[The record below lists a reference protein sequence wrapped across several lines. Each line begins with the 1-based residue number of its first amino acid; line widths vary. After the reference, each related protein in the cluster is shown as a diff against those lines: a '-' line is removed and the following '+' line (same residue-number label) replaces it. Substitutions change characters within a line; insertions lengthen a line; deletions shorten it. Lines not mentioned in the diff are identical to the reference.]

1 MPIRELFLQAKGA
14 AADLAPPTTV
24 AAVLAAL
31 LFFLFAWPWKSPRSK
46 RTAVGGVLSVGVGFF
61 AGCWWLGIRPHWP
74 PLEDQ
79 DRLLLILFPA
89 VIVVEI
95 AAALLQSKVRSL
107 NFANGSPDI
116 RVWNFRSIGL
126 PWLLRLVV
134 AATAGRILLHDS
146 SYITDLSGPSTRQW
160 NAEQAWLILGSL
172 AVALAAEWA
181 LLSWLTRREAGH
193 RAVPLAVA
201 ISCAATA
208 VALMMSGYASGAPL
222 AMSLAGALVGALVA
236 SLAIK
241 GEVPLSGLL
250 GVGVVGLFALLMI
263 GRFFGELTWVNA
275 ALLFFA
281 PLLGWLP
288 ELLALRRV
296 GPRLRAFAGIVL
308 TVVPVTI
315 ALALAQQKLV
325 VDSKSPTPDSSEP
338 TLDDYMNFGK

>member
-1 MPIRELFLQAKGA
+1 MPIRELFSQAKGA
-14 AADLAPPTTV
+14 AADLAPPTIV
-24 AAVLAAL
+24 AAILAAL
-31 LFFLFAWPWKSPRSK
+31 LFLLFAWPWKTPRPT

-61 AGCWWLGIRPHWP
+61 AGGWWLGIRPQWP
-74 PLEDQ
+74 PREDQ

-95 AAALLQSKVRSL
+95 AAALLQSGVRSP

-116 RVWNFRSIGL
+116 RISNFRSIWL
-126 PWLLRLVV
+126 PWLLRLVIV
-134 AATAGRILLHDS
+134 ALAGRVLLHDS
-146 SYITDLSGPSTRQW
+146 SYITDLSGPGTRQW
-160 NAEQAWLILGSL
+160 TSEQTWIILGGL
-172 AVALAAEWA
+172 AAALAGGWI
-181 LLSWLTRREAGH
+181 LLARLTRREPG
-193 RAVPLAVA
+193 RTVPFAIA
-201 ISCAATA
+201 ISCAGTA

-263 GRFFGELTWVNA
+263 GHFFGELTWVNA

-288 ELLALRRV
+288 EPPALRRV
-296 GPRLRAFAGIVL
+296 GPRLRASAGILL

-325 VDSKSPTPDSSEP
+325 EDSKSPTQDSSEP
-338 TLDDYMNFGK
+338 TLEDYMNFGK